1 MSNFGADIF
10 DNEPPSKPPARKPRK
25 AAGAKVPEPE
35 AQPAQGEGAAEPQQK
50 KRAPRRR
57 KSAAAEVQTAAEPA
71 APASQ
76 DAPEVV
82 FHARSAEPEAPAEPA
97 IPKPHAAE
105 PRNEDDADG
114 DRRKPRRRGRRRDGR
129 NEPGA
134 TQEPGEATP
143 RTEEHT
149 EHARSEAAPRD
160 ERRGGDAPHAG
171 PTASELDDEG
181 AGFGVV
187 PHDDADAETGDVRGA
202 GEPFPTFGGERRG
215 RRRRRRG
222 RGRHGDDRQPTDA
235 QGDTGAFPRDE
246 GSEVTPRESREPF
259 PRDPEG
265 PGHEPRPEQARRG
278 DDSRDDRSRRG
289 NDLRDDRPQRGNE
302 FRDQAPRRGHEPRE
316 HAPRGGED
324 RPRRSDFR
332 EDPSRRGGDFR
343 GDPSR
348 RGNEFRDD
356 ISRRGNE
363 SRDDT
368 SRRGN
373 ESRDD
378 AEDRA
383 PRPPR
388 RSYADFKPATPPPAA
403 PAPRRIAILLNV
415 SALESEARALGAE
428 ISYRNLRG
436 AIAGRD
442 EVVHAV
448 CFATKDLP
456 EVGRRVLRSHGFAIE
471 DCNDVHAAA
480 EALSEQ
486 LAEARWP
493 VDVIVVAGSSPRL
506 DVAPREDGPEIELAG
521 FGGNGDSRRLHRTLL
536 RNCMFVP

>member
-35 AQPAQGEGAAEPQQK
+35 AQPAQGEGAAEPQLK

-57 KSAAAEVQTAAEPA
+57 KSAAAEIPTAAEPA
-71 APASQ
+71 APAPK

-82 FHARSAEPEAPAEPA
+82 FRARSAEPEAPAEPA

-114 DRRKPRRRGRRRDGR
+114 DRRKPRRRGSRRGGRD
-129 NEPGA
+129 ESGA
-134 TQEPGEATP
+134 TQEPGAATP
-143 RTEEHT
+143 RTEERT
-149 EHARSEAAPRD
+149 EHAPSEADLRD
-160 ERRGGDAPHAG
+160 ERRGGDSPHAA
-171 PTASELDDEG
+171 PTTSELDDEG

-235 QGDTGAFPRDE
+235 QAHTGAFPRDE
-246 GSEVTPRESREPF
+246 GSEVTPRESRESF

-278 DDSRDDRSRRG
+278 DDSRDDRPRRG
-289 NDLRDDRPQRGNE
+289 NDPRDDRPRRGNE
-302 FRDQAPRRGHEPRE
+302 FRDQGPRRGHEPRD

-332 EDPSRRGGDFR
+332 EDPSRRGH
-343 GDPSR
+343 
-348 RGNEFRDD
+348 EFRDD
-356 ISRRGNE
+356 G
-363 SRDDT
+363 
-368 SRRGN
+368 
-373 ESRDD
+373 
-378 AEDRA
+378 EDRA

-403 PAPRRIAILLNV
+403 PAPRRIAILLDM

-436 AIAGRD
+436 AIAGHD

-448 CFATKDLP
+448 CFATKELP
-456 EVGRRVLRSHGFAIE
+456 EVGRRVLRAHGFAIE
-471 DCNDVHAAA
+471 DCDDMRAAA
-480 EALSEQ
+480 EALSGQ

-506 DVAPREDGPEIELAG
+506 DVARREDGPEIELAG

>member
-10 DNEPPSKPPARKPRK
+10 DDEPPSKPPARKPRK
-25 AAGAKVPEPE
+25 AAGAKAPEPE
-35 AQPAQGEGAAEPQQK
+35 APTAEGEAAAEPQQK

-57 KSAAAEVQTAAEPA
+57 KSAAAEDLPAAEPV
-71 APASQ
+71 APAPQAS
-76 DAPEVV
+76 PEVV
-82 FHARSAEPEAPAEPA
+82 FRASSAEPEAPAEAA
-97 IPKPHAAE
+97 IPQPHEAG
-105 PRNEDDADG
+105 RNEDDADG
-114 DRRKPRRRGRRRDGR
+114 ERRRPRRRGRRRGGR
-129 NEPGA
+129 DESGSA
-134 TQEPGEATP
+134 QEPGEATP
-143 RTEEHT
+143 RNEERT
-149 EHARSEAAPRD
+149 EHARSDAAPRD
-160 ERRGGDAPHAG
+160 ERRGDESTHAA

-187 PHDDADAETGDVRGA
+187 PHDDAEAEAGDVRGA

-235 QGDTGAFPRDE
+235 QAQPDAFPRDE
-246 GSEVTPRESREPF
+246 GSDVPQRESREPF

-265 PGHEPRPEQARRG
+265 PGHEARPEQARRG
-278 DDSRDDRSRRG
+278 DDSRDDRPRRG
-289 NDLRDDRPQRGNE
+289 NDPRDDRPRRGNE
-302 FRDQAPRRGHEPRE
+302 FRDQGPRRGHEPRD

-332 EDPSRRGGDFR
+332 EDPSRRGNDY
-343 GDPSR
+343 
-348 RGNEFRDD
+348 RDD
-356 ISRRGNE
+356 G
-363 SRDDT
+363 D
-368 SRRGN
+368 
-373 ESRDD
+373 
-378 AEDRA
+378 DRA

-436 AIAGRD
+436 AIAGHD

-456 EVGRRVLRSHGFAIE
+456 EVGRRVLRAHGFAIE
-471 DCNDVHAAA
+471 DCDDMHSAV
-480 EALSEQ
+480 EALSGQ

-493 VDVIVVAGSSPRL
+493 VDVIVVAGSGPRL
-506 DVAPREDGPEIELAG
+506 DVARRDDGPEIELAG